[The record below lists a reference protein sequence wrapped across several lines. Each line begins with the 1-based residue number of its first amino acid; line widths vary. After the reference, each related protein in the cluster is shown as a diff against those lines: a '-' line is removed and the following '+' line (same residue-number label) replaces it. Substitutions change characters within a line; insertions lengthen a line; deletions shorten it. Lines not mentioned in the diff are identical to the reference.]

1 MTQNDTTK
9 KVLAVTLVAAV
20 AGVAIYAYVW
30 KKKKERRRNL
40 PLNFI

>member
-1 MTQNDTTK
+1 MTK

-20 AGVAIYAYVW
+20 ASVTVYAYIQ

-40 PLNFI
+40 PMNFI